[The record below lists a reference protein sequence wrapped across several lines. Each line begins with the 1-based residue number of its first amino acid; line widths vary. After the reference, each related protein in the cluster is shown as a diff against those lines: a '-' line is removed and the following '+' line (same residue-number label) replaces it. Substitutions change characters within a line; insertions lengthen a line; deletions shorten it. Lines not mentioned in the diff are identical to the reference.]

1 MFAKIKAY
9 FAGTQQEFKLIKW
22 PTWAE
27 TRQLTLVVIGL
38 SVVVAVFLGIVDYA
52 FNLGLGKLINP
63 F

>member
-1 MFAKIKAY
+1 MFDRIKAY

-27 TRQLTLVVIGL
+27 TRQLTLVVIGM
-38 SVVVAVFLGIVDYA
+38 SIFIAIFLGIFDYI
-52 FNLGLGKLINP
+52 FSLGLGKLVA